1 MIRRGCNCGRFPV
14 GPEPFRTV
22 RSVSICC
29 TARRIGFHQFRPLP
43 DTSRLGL
50 FCAPRGHVLEGRSQV
65 AELVQRRHY
74 GELLNV
80 MLGRLGVSQSL
91 PKGASGYVAV
101 GETIGHDRGSR
112 RPPETRVYQG
122 AHLRLALIEAPCRFD
137 PVDFPPPQTT
147 VRREARGRS
156 CLPVCR
162 SACLPACLP
171 EPMLPMRRPAASG

>member
-1 MIRRGCNCGRFPV
+1 MPNLFVMPATKQSIHKVIHSDIHRDIHRTIHTHGPRADLAPSVVVASLPPTMMKNGPRNHNLLGSLFPPNQAAVRLASRFTFRRVMIRRGCNCGRFPV

-43 DTSRLGL
+43 DTPRLGL

-80 MLGRLGVSQSL
+80 MLGRLGVSQPL
-91 PKGASGYVAV
+91 PKDASG
-101 GETIGHDRGSR
+101 
-112 RPPETRVYQG
+112 
-122 AHLRLALIEAPCRFD
+122 
-137 PVDFPPPQTT
+137 
-147 VRREARGRS
+147 
-156 CLPVCR
+156 
-162 SACLPACLP
+162 
-171 EPMLPMRRPAASG
+171 